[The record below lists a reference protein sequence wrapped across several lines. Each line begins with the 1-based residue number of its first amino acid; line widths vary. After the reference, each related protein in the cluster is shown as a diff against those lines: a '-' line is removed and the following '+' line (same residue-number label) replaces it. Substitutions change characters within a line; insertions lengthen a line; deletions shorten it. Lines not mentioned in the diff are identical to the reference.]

1 MEVTKLVLEYV
12 KLLAT
17 PQAIAGIVA
26 LVFFRRFHDEI
37 KALIRRVA
45 SIKLPGGTELSTP
58 QLERAEAEATPPPA
72 LPSEPAVNLP
82 AGLHLTPEQVNAI
95 TEAFRAERAAAY
107 LWEYRYL
114 NYFLVPNTQ
123 RVLDWL
129 ASLPE
134 RTTYSMYDAWW
145 LPAIPNADER
155 RAIIQA
161 LETHS
166 LITVSGPL
174 LEVTPKGREYS
185 QWRGSLPAPAT

>member
-1 MEVTKLVLEYV
+1 MEVAKLVFEYV

-17 PQAIAGIVA
+17 PQAVAGVVA

-45 SIKLPGGTELSTP
+45 SIKLPGGAELSTP
-58 QLERAEAEATPPPA
+58 QLERAEAEAAPPPA
-72 LPSEPAVNLP
+72 LPSQPTVNLP
-82 AGLHLTPEQVNAI
+82 SGLHLTPDQVNAV
-95 TEAFRAERAAAY
+95 TEAFRAERAAAN

-114 NYFLVPNTQ
+114 NYFLVSNTR

-129 ASLPE
+129 ASLSE

-145 LPAIPNADER
+145 LPVIPNADER

-174 LEVTPKGREYS
+174 LEVTPKGRDYI
-185 QWRGSLPAPAT
+185 QWRRSLPAPVT